1 MVQHCDLLIVG
12 AGPAGAMTALQAAK
26 ARPDLGIVLTEVL
39 PETRHK
45 PCGEFLSPD
54 GLRILAQVGLEDA
67 VMASGAHPLT
77 GLSLISSRGEMA
89 SDYHPMLGHVPHR
102 PYGIGVRREVFDR
115 VLQDAAA
122 RVAELRRGTRIVALE
137 RQADG
142 WLATLRE
149 DVGERQVHTRLLV
162 GADGRQSL
170 VRRRTGLDL
179 SAGRQRFAL
188 VCRATGIPH
197 GTHGEMHLGPLGQVG
212 LAPLGGG
219 EVNLNLLL
227 SEPGRRLLQLRS
239 PGALMRAALRATPS
253 LRPRTADAQLG
264 PMMTTGSLPQ
274 KSSSVIDDGLALV
287 GDAAGFCDPF
297 TGEGMCFALQGAEAL
312 GATIAELPRSG
323 AWSMG
328 DLRSYAGAYRARFGA
343 KRRLGEA
350 LQILL
355 QRKALAE
362 RLVALVGSSR
372 PLSRF
377 LVAMTGD
384 YL

>member
-1 MVQHCDLLIVG
+1 MVWHCDLLIVG
-12 AGPAGAMTALQAAK
+12 AGPAGAMTALQVAK
-26 ARPDLGIVLTEVL
+26 VRPDLGIVLTDAM
-39 PETRHK
+39 PEPRHK

-54 GLRILAQVGLEDA
+54 GLRILAQVGLEGR

-77 GLSLISSRGEMA
+77 GLSLVGARGAMS

-122 RVAELRRGTRIVALE
+122 QVADLRRGTRIVAVE
-137 RQADG
+137 RRTDG
-142 WLATLRE
+142 WLATVR
-149 DVGERQVHTRLLV
+149 DDTGERQVSPRLLI

-170 VRRRTGLDL
+170 VRRRAGLDL
-179 SAGRQRFAL
+179 PTRRQRFAL

-212 LAPLGGG
+212 VAPLGGG

-227 SEPGRRLLQLRS
+227 SGPGRRLLQQRS
-239 PGALMRAALRATPS
+239 PGELMRAALRATPS
-253 LRPRTADAQLG
+253 LRPRTTHARLG
-264 PMMTTGSLPQ
+264 VVLTTGSLPQ
-274 KSSSVIDDGLALV
+274 KSHAVVDDGLALV

-312 GATIAELPRSG
+312 GATIAGLPRDG
-323 AWSMG
+323 AWTTD
-328 DLRSYAGAYRARFGA
+328 DLRSYADAYRARFGG
-343 KRRLGEA
+343 KRRLGEG
-350 LQILL
+350 LQVLL
-355 QRKALAE
+355 RRRVLAD
-362 RLVALVGSSR
+362 RLIGLVGSHR
-372 PLSRF
+372 GLSRY

>member
-1 MVQHCDLLIVG
+1 MLQHCDLLIVG

-26 ARPDLGIVLTEVL
+26 ARPDLGIMLTDAL

-54 GLRILAQVGLEDA
+54 GLRILAQVGLEET

-77 GLSLISSRGEMA
+77 GLSLVSAQGEMS

-102 PYGIGVRREVFDR
+102 PFGIGVRREIFDR
-115 VLQDAAA
+115 VLQDAAGK
-122 RVAELRRGTRIVALE
+122 VADLRRGTRIVALE
-137 RQADG
+137 RQSDG

-149 DVGERQVHTRLLV
+149 EAGERQMHARLLV

-179 SAGRQRFAL
+179 PAGRQRFAL

-212 LAPLGGG
+212 VAPLGGG

-227 SEPGRRLLQLRS
+227 SEPGRRLLQQRS
-239 PGALMRAALRATPS
+239 PSALMRAALRGTAS
-253 LRPRTADAQLG
+253 LRPRTSHARLG
-264 PMMTTGSLPQ
+264 EILSTGSLPQ
-274 KSSSVIDDGLALV
+274 KSRSVIDDGLVLV

-312 GATIAELPRSG
+312 GATIAELPRVG
-323 AWSMG
+323 ELKKAH
-328 DLRSYAGAYRARFGA
+328 LQSYADAYRARFGG
-343 KRRLGEA
+343 KRRLGEG
-350 LQILL
+350 LQVLL
-355 QRKALAE
+355 QRKALAD
-362 RLVALVGSSR
+362 RLIGLVGSHR
-372 PLSRF
+372 GLSRY

>member
-1 MVQHCDLLIVG
+1 MPQHCDLLIVG
-12 AGPAGAMTALQAAK
+12 AGPAGAMTALLAAK
-26 ARPDLGIVLTEVL
+26 ARPELGIVLTDAL
-39 PETRHK
+39 PAPRHK

-54 GLRILAQVGLEDA
+54 GLRILAQVSLEEA
-67 VMASGAHPLT
+67 VMASGAHPLN
-77 GLSLISSRGEMA
+77 GLSLVGAKGEMS

-122 RVAELRRGTRIVALE
+122 GVADLLRGTRVVALE
-137 RQADG
+137 RQSDG
-142 WLATLRE
+142 WLVTLRE
-149 DVGERQVHTRLLV
+149 SAAERQIHTRLLI

-170 VRRRTGLDL
+170 VRRRAGLDVP
-179 SAGRQRFAL
+179 AGRQRFAL

-212 LAPLGGG
+212 VAPLGGG
-219 EVNLNLLL
+219 EVNLNLLM
-227 SEPGRRLLQLRS
+227 SEPARRLLQQRS
-239 PGALMRAALRATPS
+239 PSALMRAALRATPS
-253 LRPRTADAQLG
+253 LRPRTAGAQLG
-264 PMMTTGSLPQ
+264 EVLTTGSLPQ
-274 KSSSVIDDGLALV
+274 KSRSVIDDGLALV

-312 GATIAELPRSG
+312 AATIAALPATG
-323 AWSMG
+323 AWRQA
-328 DLRSYAGAYRARFGA
+328 DLRSYADAYRARFGA
-343 KRRLGEA
+343 KRRLGEG
-350 LQILL
+350 LQVLL

-362 RLVALVGSSR
+362 RLVGLVGASR

>member
-26 ARPDLGIVLTEVL
+26 VRPEFGIVLTDAL
-39 PETRHK
+39 PEPRHK

-54 GLRILAQVGLEDA
+54 GLRVLAQVGLEER
-67 VMASGAHPLT
+67 VMASGAHPLN
-77 GLSLISSRGEMA
+77 GLSLVSPRGEMA

-122 RVAELRRGTRIVALE
+122 GVADLRRGTRVVALE
-137 RQADG
+137 RDGDG
-142 WLATLRE
+142 WNATLRTD
-149 DVGERQVHTRLLV
+149 DVENRVHARLVV

-179 SAGRQRFAL
+179 PPGRQRFAL

-212 LAPLGGG
+212 VAPLGGG

-227 SEPGRRLLQLRS
+227 SEPGRGLLPRRS
-239 PGALMRAALRATPS
+239 PGDLMRAALRATPS
-253 LRPRTADAQLG
+253 LRPRTADARLG
-264 PMMTTGSLPQ
+264 MMLTTGSLPQ
-274 KSSSVIDDGLALV
+274 KSRSVIADGLVLV

-312 GATIAELPRSG
+312 RATVAALPRQG
-323 AWSMG
+323 AWSVRE
-328 DLRSYAGAYRARFGA
+328 LRPYADAYRARFGA
-343 KRRLGEA
+343 KRRLGEG
-350 LQILL
+350 LQVLL
-355 QRKALAE
+355 RRRPLAE
-362 RLVALVGSSR
+362 RLVAMIGR
-372 PLSRF
+372 HGGLSRF

>member
-12 AGPAGAMTALQAAK
+12 AGPAGAMTALQV
-26 ARPDLGIVLTEVL
+26 ARHRRDLGMVLTDAL
-39 PETRHK
+39 PEPRHK

-54 GLRILAQVGLEDA
+54 GLRILAQVGLEER
-67 VMASGAHPLT
+67 VMASGAHPLH
-77 GLSLISSRGEMA
+77 GLSLVSPRGEMA

-102 PYGIGVRREVFDR
+102 PYGVGVRREVFDR

-122 RVAELRRGTRIVALE
+122 QVAEVRRATRIVALE
-137 RQADG
+137 RTTDG
-142 WLATLRE
+142 WQVTLRD
-149 DVGERQVHTRLLV
+149 DVAERQVHARLVV

-170 VRRRTGLDL
+170 VRRRAGLDVP
-179 SAGRQRFAL
+179 AGRQRFAL

-212 LAPLGGG
+212 VAPLGGG

-227 SEPGRRLLQLRS
+227 SQSGRRLLQQRS
-239 PGALMRAALRATPS
+239 PGELMRAALRATPS
-253 LRPRTADAQLG
+253 LRPRTADARLG
-264 PMMTTGSLPQ
+264 VMLTTGSLPQ
-274 KSSSVIDDGLALV
+274 KSRSVIDDGLALV

-312 GATIAELPRSG
+312 GTTVAALPQLG
-323 AWSMG
+323 AWSVR
-328 DLRSYAGAYRARFGA
+328 DLRSYADAYRARFGA
-343 KRRLGEA
+343 KRRLGEG
-350 LQILL
+350 LQVVL
-355 QRKALAE
+355 QRRPLAE
-362 RLVALVGSSR
+362 RLVAMIGR
-372 PLSRF
+372 HRGLSRF

>member
-1 MVQHCDLLIVG
+1 MVWHCDLLIVG
-12 AGPAGAMTALQAAK
+12 AGPAGAMTALQVAK
-26 ARPDLGIVLTEVL
+26 ARPDLGIVMTEAL

-45 PCGEFLSPD
+45 ACGEFLSPD
-54 GLRILAQVGLEDA
+54 GLRILAQVGLEER

-77 GLSLISSRGEMA
+77 GLSLVGARGAMS

-122 RVAELRRGTRIVALE
+122 QVAELRRGTRIVAVE

-142 WLATLRE
+142 WLATVR
-149 DVGERQVHTRLLV
+149 DDTGERQLHTRLLI

-170 VRRRTGLDL
+170 VRRRAGLDL
-179 SAGRQRFAL
+179 PTGRQRFAL

-212 LAPLGGG
+212 VAPLGGG

-227 SEPGRRLLQLRS
+227 SGSGRRLLQQRS
-239 PGALMRAALRATPS
+239 PGELMRAALRATTS
-253 LRPRTADAQLG
+253 LRPRTTHARLG
-264 PMMTTGSLPQ
+264 VMLTTGSLPQ
-274 KSSSVIDDGLALV
+274 KSRAVIDDGLALV

-312 GATIAELPRSG
+312 GATIAELPQRG
-323 AWSMG
+323 AWSAD
-328 DLRSYAGAYRARFGA
+328 DLRSYADAYRARFGG
-343 KRRLGEA
+343 KRRLGEG
-350 LQILL
+350 LQVLL
-355 QRKALAE
+355 QRRALAD
-362 RLVALVGSSR
+362 RLIGLVGSHRGISR
-372 PLSRF
+372 Y

>member
-1 MVQHCDLLIVG
+1 
-12 AGPAGAMTALQAAK
+12 
-26 ARPDLGIVLTEVL
+26 
-39 PETRHK
+39 K

-67 VMASGAHPLT
+67 VMASGAYPLH
-77 GLSLISSRGEMA
+77 GLSLISSRGTMA

-137 RQADG
+137 RQTDG

-149 DVGERQVHTRLLV
+149 DAGERQVHARLLV

-179 SAGRQRFAL
+179 PAGRQRFAL

-227 SEPGRRLLQLRS
+227 SEPGRRLLQQRS
-239 PGALMRAALRATPS
+239 PSVLMRAALRATPS
-253 LRPRTADAQLG
+253 LRPRTTHAQLG
-264 PMMTTGSLPQ
+264 PLLTTGSLPQ
-274 KSSSVIDDGLALV
+274 KSRSVVDDGLALV

-323 AWSMG
+323 AWYVG
-328 DLRSYAGAYRARFGA
+328 DLRTYADAYRARFGA
-343 KRRLGEA
+343 KRRLGEG
-350 LQILL
+350 LQVLL
-355 QRKALAE
+355 QRKALAD
-362 RLVALVGSSR
+362 RLVALAGSSR

>member
-1 MVQHCDLLIVG
+1 MAQHCDILIVG
-12 AGPAGAMTALQAAK
+12 GGPAGAMCALQAAK
-26 ARPDLGIVLTEVL
+26 SRPDLEIVLTDAM
-39 PETRHK
+39 PEPRHK

-77 GLSLISSRGEMA
+77 GLSLVGSRGAMS
-89 SDYHPMLGHVPHR
+89 SDYHPVLGHVPHR

-122 RVAELRRGTRIVALE
+122 GVADLRRGVRIVALE

-142 WLATLRE
+142 WLATLRT
-149 DVGERQVHTRLLV
+149 DAGEQQVHARLV
-162 GADGRQSL
+162 IGADGRQSL

-179 SAGRQRFAL
+179 PAGRQRFAL

-212 LAPLGGG
+212 VAPLGGG

-227 SEPGRRLLQLRS
+227 SEPGRRLLQQRS
-239 PGALMRAALRATPS
+239 PSALMRAALRATPS
-253 LRPRTADAQLG
+253 LRPRTAHAQLG
-264 PMMTTGSLPQ
+264 PLLTTGSLPQ
-274 KSSSVIDDGLALV
+274 KSRSVIDDGLALV

-312 GATIAELPRSG
+312 GATIAALPRTG
-323 AWSMG
+323 AWRQRE
-328 DLRSYAGAYRARFGA
+328 LRSYADAYRARFGA
-343 KRRLGEA
+343 KRRLGES
-350 LQILL
+350 LQLL
-355 QRKALAE
+355 LRRKPLAE
-362 RLVALVGSSR
+362 RLVGLVGSHR
-372 PLSRF
+372 GLSRF
-377 LVAMTGD
+377 VVAMTGD